1 MSIKADIEKIISD
14 LHAAFPDAEKVDKGK
29 TGLPGTRVRAAAQA
43 AKKSL
48 DDLRKS
54 VQALRADGDSE
65 E

>member
-14 LHAAFPDAEKVDKGK
+14 LQAAFPDAEKVDKGK
-29 TGLPGTRVRAAAQA
+29 TGLPGTRVRAVAQA

-48 DDLRKS
+48 DELRKN
-54 VQALRADGDSE
+54 VQALRSDDAE

>member
-1 MSIKADIEKIISD
+1 MSIKADIEKIIGD
-14 LHAAFPDAEKVDKGK
+14 LQAAFSDAEKVDAGK

-48 DDLRKS
+48 DELRKS
-54 VQALRADGDSE
+54 VQALRADSSE